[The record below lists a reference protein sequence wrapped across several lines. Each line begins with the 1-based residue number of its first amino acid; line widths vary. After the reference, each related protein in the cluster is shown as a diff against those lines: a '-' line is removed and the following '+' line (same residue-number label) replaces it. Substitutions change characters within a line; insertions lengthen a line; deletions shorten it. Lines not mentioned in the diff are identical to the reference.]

1 MLAVDAGRIAV
12 RTEASVRLITA
23 SGELLRKF
31 PLMARSAAL
40 SGNRLAVRTA
50 AAVAVYDT
58 DTGQLLDRFPA
69 ANSVRLQAST
79 ATSLSPLRM
88 DSHASEARRGPK
100 DHSPPG
106 GAAFAQLEPPGLF
119 VAAGRRLTFTPM
131 RDVQRLLG
139 G

>member
-1 MLAVDAGRIAV
+1 MSSVAKADGELTVLAVDAGRIAV
-12 RTEASVRLITA
+12 RTEASVRLIPA

-31 PLMARSAAL
+31 PVKARSAAL

-69 ANSVRLQAST
+69 ANRVRLQAST

-88 DSHASEARRGPK
+88 GQSRFGGSAGAERPLSARAGQPLRSSSRLASS
-100 DHSPPG
+100 SPPT
-106 GAAFAQLEPPGLF
+106 AA
-119 VAAGRRLTFTPM
+119 
-131 RDVQRLLG
+131 
-139 G
+139 